1 MVTSGDIRVRS
12 ARELEEPGSGREHSP
27 VMNPR
32 RRLRLLLEHKPPL
45 IAFVL
50 VLLTST
56 VMLVHMTRSEA
67 APDVLRAAPRAAAAE
82 PAPSGALVG
91 RAPISGDLRAGAAA
105 PLGASSGS

>member
-1 MVTSGDIRVRS
+1 MVRSGDIWLGS
-12 ARELEEPGSGREHSP
+12 ARELEEPPSGREHSL
-27 VMNPR
+27 VMNSR

-67 APDVLRAAPRAAAAE
+67 APDVLRAGHPAAAAE
-82 PAPSGALVG
+82 PASAGALVG
-91 RAPISGDLRAGAAA
+91 RAPVSDDLPPGDAA
-105 PLGASSGS
+105 PLDGS